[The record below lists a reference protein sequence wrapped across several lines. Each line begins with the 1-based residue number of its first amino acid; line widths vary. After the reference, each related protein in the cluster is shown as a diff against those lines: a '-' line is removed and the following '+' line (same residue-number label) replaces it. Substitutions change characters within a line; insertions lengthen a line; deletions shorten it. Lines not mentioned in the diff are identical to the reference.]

1 MTNNFNYCD
10 IPEDMLYCRRHSLD
24 DFGVEDP
31 STLNYYIEKRLF
43 KQFISTVPNYE
54 EFVTA
59 LFNTSYYVCTM
70 ARCERHPER
79 RFGKYKLKM
88 MKAYPPRFR
97 HSRP

>member
-59 LFNTSYYVCTM
+59 LFNTSYYCLHDGTL
-70 ARCERHPER
+70 R
-79 RFGKYKLKM
+79 
-88 MKAYPPRFR
+88 KA
-97 HSRP
+97 SRT